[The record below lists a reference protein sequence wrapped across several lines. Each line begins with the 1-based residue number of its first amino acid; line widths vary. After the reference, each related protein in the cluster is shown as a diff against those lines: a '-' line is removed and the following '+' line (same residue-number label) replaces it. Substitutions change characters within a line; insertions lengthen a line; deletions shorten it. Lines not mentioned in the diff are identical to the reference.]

1 MNKLNITRENGG
13 IPATMQGEDHISGL
27 IVYMAILPRAFQ
39 VEHIH
44 GISTIETAEK
54 LGITADSDNWEVKL
68 LHYHLSE
75 VFRINPA
82 IILYVGLFTK
92 PSGAY
97 TFNEIKFL
105 QNYAKGSIRQVGIY
119 LGDVALSNDLLTK
132 AQGVA
137 NTLDLEGAP
146 LSVLLAPKL
155 TSLTGA
161 PTNLRTSN
169 SRVSILIAESLD
181 ETAKALRKAGRGKQV
196 TAIGLFLALVS
207 KARVHQS
214 ISYVAGFPT
223 GLTEVGFV
231 DGTPVRGVDKSL
243 LDTLDKAG
251 YIFLR
256 YYPSINGA
264 FASDSHTMDNGG
276 NVYVEQESGKLQP
289 YSVAHL
295 EIAGN
300 RILEE
305 MNSAG
310 ELSGYKVFINP
321 NQNVSASSTLEIVIK
336 NVPVGVIRRF
346 NVSIGYVPK
355 L

>member
-1 MNKLNITRENGG
+1 MG
-13 IPATMQGEDHISGL
+13 
-27 IVYMAILPRAFQ
+27 
-39 VEHIH
+39 
-44 GISTIETAEK
+44 
-54 LGITADSDNWEVKL
+54 
-68 LHYHLSE
+68 
-75 VFRINPA
+75 VFA
-82 IILYVGLFTK
+82 K
-92 PSGAY
+92 PSGTYSFA
-97 TFNEIKFL
+97 EIKTL

-119 LGDVALSNDLLTK
+119 LGDVELSNDLLTK

-161 PTNLRTSN
+161 STELRTSN
-169 SRVSILIAESLD
+169 SRVSVVIAESLD
-181 ETAKALRKAGRGKQV
+181 ETAQSLRKAGSGKQV

-207 KARVHQS
+207 RARVHQS

-231 DGTPVRGVDKSL
+231 DGTPVREVDRSL

-251 YIFLR
+251 YLFLR
-256 YYPSINGA
+256 YYPSIDGA
-264 FASDSHTMDNGG
+264 FASDSHTMDNPQSDYNAIERVRTMDKAVRGVVRNLTPELGG
-276 NVYVEQESGKLQP
+276 NVYIDPSSGKLQP
-289 YSVAHL
+289 YTIAHL
-295 EIAGN
+295 ETVAG
-300 RILEE
+300 RVLEE

-310 ELSGYKVFINP
+310 ELSAYKVFINP
-321 NQNVSASSTLEIVIK
+321 EQNVSASSTLEIVIK